1 MIPFL
6 MAMTCR
12 SEPNGFTFR
21 QWLLLLLAFILGM
34 ATASVTRGCFYQD
47 IDMTKTQTRM
57 NVCINDLDLPFVDPN
72 AVKLALDFIRDEQ
85 PGRIHLLGDICDIM
99 QKSV

>member
-6 MAMTCR
+6 TMTTCR
-12 SEPNGFTFR
+12 SDQSGFTFR
-21 QWLLLLLAFILGM
+21 QRLLLLLAFILGM
-34 ATASVTRGCFYQD
+34 ATASVTRGCFFQD
-47 IDMTKTQTRM
+47 TDMTKTQTRM
-57 NVCINDLDLPFVDPN
+57 NVCINDLHLPFGDQT
-72 AVKLALDFIRDEQ
+72 AVKLALNFIRNEQ